1 MPKIGISNFLRLFTF
16 STPHS
21 SAMQVLDAYTYGGVP
36 QRRQRLW
43 IVGVNENMAV
53 STLAT
58 QNSLIVPMVT
68 IFYLPS
74 HMGKSKD
81 GSVGQSH

>member
-1 MPKIGISNFLRLFTF
+1 
-16 STPHS
+16 
-21 SAMQVLDAYTYGGVP
+21 MQVLDAYTYGGVP

-58 QNSLIVPMVT
+58 ARMSNASYRATQNSLIVPMVT